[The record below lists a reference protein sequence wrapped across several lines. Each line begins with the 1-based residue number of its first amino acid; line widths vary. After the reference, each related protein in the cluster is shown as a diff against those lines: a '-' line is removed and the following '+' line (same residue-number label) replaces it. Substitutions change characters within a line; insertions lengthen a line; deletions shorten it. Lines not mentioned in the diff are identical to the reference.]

1 MSNRTRALI
10 IGATLAAMHLAGMT
24 AVAQAHADDQ
34 PAGKQAVLRPPTE
47 RQVGEAWRHRH
58 VASPEQAAANTA
70 NRRQTAQ
77 EQSYNPTA
85 TPVPAPPES
94 RGQPGWLVAA
104 IGGLVA
110 VLALAG
116 GLVVVAARRAS
127 RRARLEHAA

>member
-10 IGATLAAMHLAGMT
+10 IGATLAAMNLAGMT
-24 AVAQAHADDQ
+24 AVAQANADDQ
-34 PAGKQAVLRPPTE
+34 PALRPPTE
-47 RQVGEAWRHRH
+47 GQVGEAWRHRH
-58 VASPEQAAANTA
+58 VTSPEQAAADTA
-70 NRRQTAQ
+70 QRRQQAQ

-85 TPVPAPPES
+85 TPAPAPPES
-94 RGQPGWLVAA
+94 RGQPGWLVAS
-104 IGGLVA
+104 IGVLVA